1 MWQADPPRLAL
12 AAGPALPARTGA
24 GLVLGLACVL
34 TIVFVLAPIAWAVVT
49 SLKTEIGSV
58 AYPPSLIPHPAS
70 TASYWRVITEQNFPR
85 ELYNSVLY
93 SVSSVLLAILV
104 AAPAGYAAARFVF
117 PGKNAV
123 MLVILGTS
131 MIPTVALLIP
141 LYGLLSRLNLL
152 NSAVALI
159 VIEAARIAPQ
169 TVWFIQTFC
178 YTVSREIE
186 EAAEMDGAS
195 PGEVFGFVVLPL
207 IRPGIAAIAIL
218 GLITVWNDYL
228 TVAVFAPDAAKR
240 TLQVAIVNQVLD
252 SNGVSWSYMMAFVVV
267 ASAPVVLMFLLA
279 QRWFIAGLT
288 AGGVKG

>member
-1 MWQADPPRLAL
+1 MWQADQRGLAL
-12 AAGPALPARTGA
+12 ARAPAMHARTGA
-24 GLVLGLACVL
+24 GMVLGLACVL
-34 TIVFVLAPIAWAVVT
+34 AVVSVLMPILWAVVT
-49 SLKTEIGSV
+49 SLKTEVGSV
-58 AYPPSLIPHPAS
+58 AYPPSLLPRPFS
-70 TASYWRVITEQNFPR
+70 VASYWRVITEQNFLS

-93 SVSSVLLAILV
+93 SVSAVLLAIVV

-117 PGKNAV
+117 PGKNLI

-141 LYGLLSRLNLL
+141 IYGLLGRTGLL
-152 NSAVALI
+152 NSAAALI

-178 YTVSREIE
+178 STVSREIE

-195 PGEVFGFVVLPL
+195 RMKVFCFVVLPL

-228 TVAVFAPDAAKR
+228 TVAVFAPDAARR

-252 SNGVSWSYMMAFVVV
+252 SNGLSWSYMMAFVVV
-267 ASAPVVLMFLLA
+267 ASAPVVMMFLLA

>member
-1 MWQADPPRLAL
+1 M
-12 AAGPALPARTGA
+12 
-24 GLVLGLACVL
+24 
-34 TIVFVLAPIAWAVVT
+34 
-49 SLKTEIGSV
+49 
-58 AYPPSLIPHPAS
+58 
-70 TASYWRVITEQNFPR
+70 
-85 ELYNSVLY
+85 LY
-93 SVSSVLLAILV
+93 SVCAVLLAILV

-117 PGKNAV
+117 PGKNAI

-141 LYGLLSRLNLL
+141 LYGLLSRTNLL

-178 YTVSREIE
+178 YTVSHEIE

-195 PGEVFGFVVLPL
+195 RFQVFGFVVLPL

>member
-1 MWQADPPRLAL
+1 MPRADVSAKLAL
-12 AAGPALPARTGA
+12 GIAAALA
-24 GLVLGLACVL
+24 VVVVL
-34 TIVFVLAPIAWAVVT
+34 TPIVWAIAT

-58 AYPPSLIPHPAS
+58 AYPPSFIPRPIS
-70 TASYWRVITEQNFPR
+70 FASYWRVITEPSFLR

-93 SVSSVLLAILV
+93 AVGAVLLAIL
-104 AAPAGYAAARFVF
+104 AGAPAGYAAARFAF
-117 PGKNAV
+117 RGKNAI

-141 LYGLLSRLNLL
+141 IYGLLSRTGMLD
-152 NSAVALI
+152 SAIVLI

-169 TVWFIQTFC
+169 TVWFIQGFC

-186 EAAEMDGAS
+186 EAAEMDGS
-195 PGEVFGFVVLPL
+195 SRLQVFGLIVLPL
-207 IRPGIAAIAIL
+207 IRPGIAAIALL

-228 TVAVFAPDAAKR
+228 TVAVFAPDAARR
-240 TLQVAIVNQVLD
+240 TLQVAIVNQVLE
-252 SNGVSWSYMMAFVVV
+252 SNGISWSYMMAFVVV
-267 ASAPVVLMFLLA
+267 ASAPVVSMFLLA

>member
-1 MWQADPPRLAL
+1 MWQVNQPAL
-12 AAGPALPARTGA
+12 AGAPALPTRSSA

-34 TIVFVLAPIAWAVVT
+34 ALVFVLAPIVWAVTT
-49 SLKTEIGSV
+49 SLKTETGSV
-58 AYPPSLIPHPAS
+58 AYPPSLIPRPVS
-70 TASYWRVITEQNFPR
+70 VASYWRVVTDQNFLQ

-117 PGKNAV
+117 PGKNAI

-141 LYGLLSRLNLL
+141 LYGLLSRMNLL
-152 NSAVALI
+152 NSALALI
-159 VIEAARIAPQ
+159 VIEAARTAPQ
-169 TVWFIQTFC
+169 TVWFIQSFC

-186 EAAEMDGAS
+186 EAAEIDGAS
-195 PGEVFGFVVLPL
+195 RLQVFGFVVLPL

-252 SNGVSWSYMMAFVVV
+252 SNGVSWSYMMAFVIV

>member
-1 MWQADPPRLAL
+1 MQQGDSAGLAL
-12 AAGPALPARTGA
+12 AGAPGGRTRAGA
-24 GLVLGLACVL
+24 GVMLGLACVIA
-34 TIVFVLAPIAWAVVT
+34 IVCVLAPIVWAVVT

-58 AYPPSLIPHPAS
+58 AYPPSLIPHPV
-70 TASYWRVITEQNFPR
+70 TVASYWRVITEQNFPR
-85 ELYNSVLY
+85 ELYNSALY
-93 SVSSVLLAILV
+93 SVSSVLLAVLV

-117 PGKNAV
+117 PGKNAI

-195 PGEVFGFVVLPL
+195 RGEVFGFVVLPL

-228 TVAVFAPDAAKR
+228 TVAVFAPGATKR

>member
-1 MWQADPPRLAL
+1 MWQADQPGVVLADV
-12 AAGPALPARTGA
+12 PAMPARTGA
-24 GLVLGLACVL
+24 GLVLGVACVL
-34 TIVFVLAPIAWAVVT
+34 AILFVLVPIFWAVAT
-49 SLKTEIGSV
+49 SLKTEVGSV
-58 AYPPSLIPHPAS
+58 AYPPSLIPRPLS
-70 TASYWRVITEQNFPR
+70 VASYWRVLTDQSFLR

-93 SVSSVLLAILV
+93 SVSAVLLAILV
-104 AAPAGYAAARFVF
+104 AAPAGYAAARFAF

-141 LYGLLSRLNLL
+141 IYGLLSRINML

-159 VIEAARIAPQ
+159 VIEAARIAPA

-178 YTVSREIE
+178 YTVSQEIE

-195 PGEVFGFVVLPL
+195 RMKVFCFVVLPL

-267 ASAPVVLMFLLA
+267 ASAPVVVMFLLA

-288 AGGVKG
+288 TGGVKG